1 MTKSEIYK
9 KINQHYEKMRMLV
22 FYEQQ
27 EKQKLIYQKIPR
39 IQEIDQEI
47 SSVGVKI
54 AKAVLKKPDDS
65 EKLAYSLKKILKQLK
80 EEKKELL
87 KQAGLKEDFMDLKY
101 HCEKCKDTGYIDTKR
116 CICFQQKLINII
128 YNQSNLGEIIKAENF
143 QTFNINLYR
152 DQRLENEKISP
163 KENMFDIYG
172 VCKKFIK
179 DFENTFENLLFYG
192 NTGLGKTF
200 LCNCIAKELMDRGKT
215 VLYMTAGQL
224 FKAVE
229 DSHFKREEQFE
240 YTNILDDVLTV
251 DLLIIDDLGTEFS
264 TILSSSELFH
274 IINERLLTKKPV
286 VLSTNLAPSDLINH
300 YSDRIVSRLT
310 GGYKVLKFFGD
321 DIRFKKKFTI

>member
-1 MTKSEIYK
+1 MTKTEIYK
-9 KINQHYEKMRMLV
+9 KIHREYEKMQNSALHEQRQRQELL
-22 FYEQQ
+22 YE
-27 EKQKLIYQKIPR
+27 KIPL
-39 IQEIDQEI
+39 IKEIDQKI
-47 SSVGVKI
+47 SLTGVKI
-54 AKAVLKKPDDS
+54 AKAALKRPEDFLELTNLLKKD
-65 EKLAYSLKKILKQLK
+65 LKQLK

-87 KQAGLKEDFMDLKY
+87 KQNGFKEDFLDMKY
-101 HCEKCKDTGYIDTKR
+101 HCQRCKDTGYIDSQR
-116 CICFQQKLINII
+116 CTCFQQKLIDVL
-128 YNQSNLGEIIKAENF
+128 YNQSNLSEIIKSENF
-143 QTFNINLYR
+143 DTFDFRFYR
-152 DQRLENEKISP
+152 EQKLADEALSP
-163 KENMFDIYG
+163 KENMKQIYEKCFDFVQGFGY
-172 VCKKFIK
+172 
-179 DFENTFENLLFYG
+179 EFENLLFYG
-192 NTGLGKTF
+192 STGLGKTF
-200 LCNCIAKELMDRGKT
+200 LCNCIAKDLMDKGKT

-229 DSHFKREEQFE
+229 DSHFKKEEQVE
-240 YTNILDDVLTV
+240 YANILDDVLTV

>member
-310 GGYKVLKFFGD
+310 GGYKILKFFGD

>member
-163 KENMFDIYG
+163 KENMFDIYD